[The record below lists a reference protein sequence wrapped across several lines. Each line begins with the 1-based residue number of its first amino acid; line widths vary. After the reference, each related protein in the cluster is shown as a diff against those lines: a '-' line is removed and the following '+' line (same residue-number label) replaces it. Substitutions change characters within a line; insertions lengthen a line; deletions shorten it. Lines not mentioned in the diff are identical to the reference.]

1 MRNELSME
9 RLFDEWNVQY
19 AIEEMASGKTP
30 GEDGIPSD
38 FYKVIGVRTRE
49 RDPATGETV
58 EKVSPLAKL
67 MREAFTQI
75 HASGIAPEGMRA
87 TIISLLYKEKGSR
100 YNLKYYRPIGVAN
113 AVARIMEKVM
123 VIGIRPLLEYI
134 VSPDQKAFQP
144 GKYIAENT

>member
-1 MRNELSME
+1 
-9 RLFDEWNVQY
+9 
-19 AIEEMASGKTP
+19 MASGKTP

-87 TIISLLYKEKGSR
+87 TIISLLYKEKGLR
-100 YNLKYYRPIGVAN
+100 CNLKYYRPILAWQMQWPESWK
-113 AVARIMEKVM
+113 R
-123 VIGIRPLLEYI
+123 
-134 VSPDQKAFQP
+134 
-144 GKYIAENT
+144 